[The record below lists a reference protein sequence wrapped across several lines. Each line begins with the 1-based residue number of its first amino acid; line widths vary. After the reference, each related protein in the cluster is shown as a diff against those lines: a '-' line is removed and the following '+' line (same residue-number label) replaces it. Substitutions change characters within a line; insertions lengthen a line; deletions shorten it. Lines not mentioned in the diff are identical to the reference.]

1 MFPVDDVLRLGI
13 ALLCGAAIG
22 IEREWRNKNAGVKT
36 NALVALG
43 AAAFG
48 MIDGADHR
56 IAANVVTG
64 IGFIGAGVIM
74 HRGLTVQGVTTAAT
88 LWVNAAIALCIGLGR
103 TRVGLW
109 LFVGVMI
116 VQLVMRSL
124 DKAIG
129 RARRR
134 KLPVRVDLTV
144 HCDPAAAPLLNE
156 AIEAS
161 GVTVLRR
168 TLSRHDGQATW
179 RVIIVMP
186 ADLARIEERLAAIAG
201 VTRVDAR
208 HAGIEGEM
216 EN

>member
-64 IGFIGAGVIM
+64 IGFLGAGVIM

-88 LWVNAAIALCIGLGR
+88 LWVNAAIALCIGIGR

-116 VQLVMRSL
+116 VQLVMRYL
-124 DKAIG
+124 DKAISH
-129 RARRR
+129 ARRR
-134 KLPVRVDLTV
+134 KLPARVELVVD
-144 HCDPAAAPLLNE
+144 CDPAAAPLLNSV
-156 AIEAS
+156 IEAT
-161 GVTVLRR
+161 GAKMLRR
-168 TLSRHDGQATW
+168 TLSRHDGHGTW
-179 RVIIVMP
+179 RVVIVTP
-186 ADLARIEERLAAIAG
+186 ADLARIEEKLAG
-201 VTRVDAR
+201 VTGVTKVDAR
-208 HAGIEGEM
+208 HAGLEVM
-216 EN
+216 E

>member
-48 MIDGADHR
+48 MIDGVDHR

-64 IGFIGAGVIM
+64 IGFLGAGVIM

-129 RARRR
+129 RARRKR
-134 KLPVRVDLTV
+134 LPARVELV
-144 HCDPAAAPLLNE
+144 VECDPAAAPSLNQIVD
-156 AIEAS
+156 AT
-161 GVTVLRR
+161 GVKMLRR
-168 TLSRHDGQATW
+168 TLARHDGHATW
-179 RVIIVMP
+179 RVVIVGP
-186 ADLARIEERLAAIAG
+186 PDLASIEERLAAVSG

-208 HAGIEGEM
+208 HAGLDESE
-216 EN
+216 